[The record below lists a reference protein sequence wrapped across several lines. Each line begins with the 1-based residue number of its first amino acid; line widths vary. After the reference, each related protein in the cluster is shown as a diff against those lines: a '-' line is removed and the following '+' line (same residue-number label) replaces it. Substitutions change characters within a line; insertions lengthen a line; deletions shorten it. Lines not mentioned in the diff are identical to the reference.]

1 MDITSESIA
10 KASNDELAQMLKEL
24 DSRSDWEYEHDKTAY
39 GTTLSYIKQIGTK
52 LDSLGGEETM
62 RNVLQEAGALGCN
75 TRFIEREWNGIGSWW
90 G

>member
-1 MDITSESIA
+1 MDINGESIA
-10 KASNDELAQMLKEL
+10 NASNDELAQMLKEL

-39 GTTLSYIKQIGTK
+39 ATTLRYIKQIGTK

-62 RNVLQEAGALGCN
+62 RNVQQQAGALGCN